1 MANYYS
7 LIAREVAALDMNT
20 GEARRA
26 LYARARVALVE
37 LLRDVTPALDK
48 SQVTRERLLLEAAIR
63 KVEGEA
69 ARESSARSETARVKA
84 PTFPTWDE
92 PADDPPNPIHELA
105 RLVGRPDI

>member
-20 GEARRA
+20 GETRRA
-26 LYARARVALVE
+26 LYARARVALFE

-69 ARESSARSETARVKA
+69 ARESSAGSETARVKA